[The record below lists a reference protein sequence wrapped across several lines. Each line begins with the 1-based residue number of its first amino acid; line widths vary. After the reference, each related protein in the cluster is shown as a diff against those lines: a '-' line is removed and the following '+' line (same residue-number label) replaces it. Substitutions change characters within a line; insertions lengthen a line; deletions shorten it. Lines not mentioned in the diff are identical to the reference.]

1 VSTALQAYRLCI
13 HCALRQG
20 GEPGTFETV
29 EGKECFICGGLM
41 DEMPALAKL
50 AARAA
55 RRYQFETFSV
65 GVSLPEGVQEREDE
79 LRSVLKLKGSETIKT
94 HASRV
99 VSAAIA
105 SSLKKRVDKMRPDL
119 MFLVDVPGRG
129 VSLTSRPLFYYGR
142 YTKPPGVSQRRE
154 PCRRCSGSGCG
165 HCRNTGFERGPS
177 VEGELGKRL
186 AARTGSERFVFT
198 WLGSEDRLS
207 RVCPPGRPFVVEVKS
222 PVRRQVPR
230 RFVARIRGGQVAV
243 SSGKVLPSKPTKFP
257 TFRFRTEIL
266 GVASSKVEERG
277 LKELRK
283 AFRGTEVRFER
294 PHERPATKMVYRASA
309 TLKGRTLTIEA
320 ELDGGLPVKRFVSG
334 ELVSPS
340 ISEVLKTQVR
350 CRRFDICEVK
360 ETGGFEFAE
369 VARSE
374 KKN

>member
-1 VSTALQAYRLCI
+1 
-13 HCALRQG
+13 
-20 GEPGTFETV
+20 
-29 EGKECFICGGLM
+29 M
-41 DEMPALAKL
+41 DEMPAMAKL
-50 AARAA
+50 AAKAA

-65 GVSLPEGVQEREDE
+65 GISLPEGVQEREDE

-94 HASRV
+94 HASKV
-99 VSAAIA
+99 VSAAVA
-105 SSLKKRVDKMRPDL
+105 SSLKKKIDKLRPGL

-142 YTKPPGVSQRRE
+142 YTKPAGVSQRKE
-154 PCRRCSGSGCG
+154 PCHRCSGAGCSF
-165 HCRNTGFERGPS
+165 CKNTGFERRPS

-186 AARTGSERFVFT
+186 GGFTGSEKFVFT

-207 RVCPPGRPFVVEVKS
+207 RVYPPGRPFVAEVKN
-222 PVRRQVPR
+222 PVKRKVPR
-230 RFVARIRGGQVAV
+230 RFVARFRRGQVAV
-243 SSGKVLPSKPTKFP
+243 SLGRVLPSRPTRLP

-266 GVASSKVEERG
+266 GVASSKVGTEG
-277 LKELRK
+277 LKELKK

-294 PHERPATKMVYRASA
+294 PHEKPVTKMVYRASA
-309 TLKGRTLTIEA
+309 TSKGRTLTIDA

-340 ISEVLKTQVR
+340 ISEVLKTEVR

-360 ETGGFEFAE
+360 ETGRFEFAE
-369 VARSE
+369 IARGE

>member
-1 VSTALQAYRLCI
+1 MSTALQAYRLCV

-20 GEPGTFETV
+20 GGPETFETV

-41 DEMPALAKL
+41 DEMPTLAK
-50 AARAA
+50 AAGKAA

-99 VSAAIA
+99 VSAAVA
-105 SSLKKRVDKMRPDL
+105 STLRKRVDKMRPDL
-119 MFLVDVPGRG
+119 MLLVDVPGRG

-154 PCRRCSGSGCG
+154 PCRRCSGAGCSY
-165 HCRNTGFERGPS
+165 CRNTGFERRRS
-177 VEGELGKRL
+177 VEGELGRRL
-186 AARTGSERFVFT
+186 AKFTGSGKLVFT

-207 RVCPPGRPFVVEVKS
+207 RVYPPGRPFVAEVKS

-230 RFVARIRGGQVAV
+230 RFAARIRGGQVAV
-243 SSGKVLPSKPTKFP
+243 TGGRVLPSKPTRLP
-257 TFRFRTEIL
+257 TFRFRTEVV
-266 GVASSKVEERG
+266 GVASSKVGEEG
-277 LKELRK
+277 LKELKRV
-283 AFRGTEVRFER
+283 FRGTEVRFER
-294 PHERPATKMVYRASA
+294 PHERPTTKVVYRASA
-309 TLKGRTLTIEA
+309 TLKGRTLTIDA

-360 ETGGFEFAE
+360 ETGRFEFAE
-369 VARSE
+369 VARRE